1 LAWWLVPCLPF
12 PGLLRKCERTDR
24 QGDCNI
30 APSLSGGIIKSWLTF
45 CDQYFWKFPIWNSR
59 ADEKRREI
67 RMVKVNVIFNDIRL
81 LICLTLLC
89 KCVYTIGIP
98 FRSGLSVIPQIP
110 GSSVNSSVTVPLDW
124 NSMGLLFQNGE
135 ECSDGRDQPD
145 LIWNIQYRRHRKYP

>member
-1 LAWWLVPCLPF
+1 M
-12 PGLLRKCERTDR
+12 DR

-30 APSLSGGIIKSWLTF
+30 ASSLSGGIIKSWLRF

-98 FRSGLSVIPQIP
+98 FRPGLTVIPQIP
-110 GSSVNSSVTVPLDW
+110 GSYVNSSVTMVDQLQREHHGYFRWRVP
-124 NSMGLLFQNGE
+124 NGE
-135 ECSDGRDQPD
+135 FPEI
-145 LIWNIQYRRHRKYP
+145 LIAKSKSRFYYTPTQRGGYIAIPLSVHPL